1 VAISGLYKTFHFTL
15 VLPQENKP
23 VMLDDTC
30 YFIGF
35 DKIEYAVYALIL
47 LNSEA
52 TKRFLQSIT
61 FQDAKRTFTKDVLMR
76 IDLLALAKN
85 IQQSFL
91 LQELSELNK
100 KYSLDL
106 TLDFW
111 KTFIDEMTPVNAGQ
125 IEMF

>member
-1 VAISGLYKTFHFTL
+1 
-15 VLPQENKP
+15 
-23 VMLDDTC
+23 MLDDTC

-76 IDLLALAKN
+76 IDLLSLAKN
-85 IQQSFL
+85 IQQTFL
-91 LQELSELNK
+91 LQELSKLNE
-100 KYSLDL
+100 KYSMDL

-111 KTFIDEMTPVNAGQ
+111 KTFIDEMTSVNAGQ

>member
-76 IDLLALAKN
+76 IDLLSLAKN
-85 IQQSFL
+85 IQQTFL
-91 LQELSELNK
+91 LQELSKLNE
-100 KYSLDL
+100 KYSMDL

-111 KTFIDEMTPVNAGQ
+111 KTFIDEMTSVNAGQ

>member
-47 LNSEA
+47 LNSEP
-52 TKRFLQSIT
+52 TMRFLQSIT

-76 IDLLALAKN
+76 IDLLSLAKN
-85 IQQSFL
+85 IQQTFL

-106 TLDFW
+106 TLGFW
-111 KTFIDEMTPVNAGQ
+111 KTFIDEMTPVNTGQ